1 MAKLEIE
8 IGAVT
13 KDLTN
18 SLKDAD
24 KKLQTFSKQAQNSG
38 KAISA
43 ASVANKTASG
53 SINKLKGELS
63 GANTVALEF
72 NRIVQDAPFGII
84 GVGNNIQ
91 QLAGN
96 FSGLSKQAGGA
107 IPAIKAAFSALA
119 TGPNLALLAIS
130 AVTAGI
136 TAYQMGAFDF
146 AKSTKKAA
154 EEAQKFSEELDNF
167 KKSLDGVAASQL
179 QGRKDAQAEI
189 INLKALRS
197 QAENVN
203 LSLNDRLAAVDEL
216 KQLYPQYL
224 GNLTDEEI
232 RTGKVGDAYKNLNER
247 LIQTAKAKAA
257 LGRITENTNK
267 IFDIEERTLERVN
280 AILEARN
287 RIEKL
292 RTSFNQTTGLK
303 VAGQVTAQNNELI
316 QAQKELNRLQK
327 EQVSDIEAINKI
339 NEENARLQDKVTG
352 SVITTG
358 KAAETA
364 NEKTKTALQ
373 IFQEYAKKVFS
384 DLLSYFSDF
393 NKRLSQAITQAGKD
407 VKDLPFFEANIGIS
421 GAPVVEIPEVD
432 ESSRTKFLNSLKGLA
447 VEINAI
453 FQEFIAGTLTDVSFA
468 IGEALTTGANL
479 FETIGKSLLN
489 SISNFLGQLGKQL
502 IAYGVAGLAFSNAS
516 KGLLTPL
523 TAGPSA
529 AALIAAGTSLTVI
542 SGAISG
548 ILKKSGGIGGG
559 TAGVGS
565 GDSFRG
571 SGVNSTVFDSLGG
584 LQVSGTSTIK
594 GTDIVIAFNKANRT
608 NGR

>member
-24 KKLQTFSKQAQNSG
+24 KKLQTFGKQAQNSG

-203 LSLNDRLAAVDEL
+203 LSLNDRLAAVNEL
-216 KQLYPQYL
+216 KSISPQYL
-224 GNLTDEEI
+224 GNLSDEEI
-232 RTGKVGDAYKNLNER
+232 LTGKVGDAYKKLNER

-421 GAPVVEIPEVD
+421 GPPVVEIPEVD

-447 VEINAI
+447 LEINAI

-565 GDSFRG
+565 GANFQG
-571 SGVNSTVFDSLGG
+571 PGVNSTVFDSLGG